1 MRASFKPG
9 HVLLGLFFV
18 AAALLPLF
26 VDPRG
31 HLLRV
36 AAMALLFASLA
47 QSWNIVGGLANQI
60 SLGHAAFFGIGAYT
74 STLLFL
80 HFGISP
86 WIGMIAG
93 SLLAGAAATLLSVP
107 TFRLKGHYFALATLA
122 FAEVMR
128 VIANSWASVTGGPAG
143 LSVPFVGSQPLN
155 FAFRS
160 VSAYYWIILGLLVLV
175 CAVFHLLAGG
185 AIGYRLRAVRENESA
200 AEVAG
205 IDTFRVKLQASI
217 TSAMLTALC
226 GTVFA
231 QFTFFFDPDSIF
243 SLPGISVR
251 MAMIAIVGGLG
262 TLAGPIVGA
271 LLLVPLEEVANAF
284 LSSKAAGL
292 SQLAFG
298 LFLIGAILIQP
309 RGLIAYWQKTKAP
322 EPAPSVTPEL
332 AAGREAAGN
341 PAVEAGQ

>member
-1 MRASFKPG
+1 MRTFTKPG
-9 HVLLGLFFV
+9 AILLLLFFV

-31 HLLRV
+31 HFLRV
-36 AAMALLFASLA
+36 AAMALLFAAMA

-60 SLGHAAFFGIGAYT
+60 SLGHAAFFGLGAYT

-80 HFGISP
+80 RLGISP
-86 WIGMIAG
+86 WIGMM
-93 SLLAGAAATLLSVP
+93 AGAAVAAIAAALLSVP

-128 VIANSWASVTGGPAG
+128 VIANSWGDLTGGPVG
-143 LSVPFVGSQPLN
+143 LTVPFMGTQPLS
-155 FAFRS
+155 FAFRA
-160 VSAYYWIILGLLVLV
+160 VSSYYWIILALLVIV
-175 CAVFHLLAGG
+175 CGVFHLLATG
-185 AIGYRLRAVRENESA
+185 AMGYRLRALRENEQA

-205 IDTFRVKLQASI
+205 VDTFRVKLTASVI
-217 TSAMLTALC
+217 SAALTAMC

-262 TLAGPIVGA
+262 TLGGPIVGA
-271 LLLVPLEEVANAF
+271 LFLIPLEEVANAY
-284 LSSKAAGL
+284 LSSRAAGL
-292 SQLAFG
+292 SQLVFG
-298 LFLIGAILIQP
+298 AILMAAILIQP
-309 RGLIAYWQKTKAP
+309 RGIMAFWPKAKKAKVAKAKASKPQK
-322 EPAPSVTPEL
+322 PATP
-332 AAGREAAGN
+332 
-341 PAVEAGQ
+341 PAMEGAR

>member
-1 MRASFKPG
+1 MRQLFSPG
-9 HVLLGLFFV
+9 RVVLLLFFV
-18 AAALLPLF
+18 AAAVLPLV

-36 AAMALLFASLA
+36 AAMVLLFAAMA

-60 SLGHAAFFGIGAYT
+60 SLGHAAFFGLGAYT

-80 HFGISP
+80 KLGVSP
-86 WIGMIAG
+86 WIGMFAG
-93 SLLAGAAATLLSVP
+93 AVVAGAAAALLSIP

-128 VIANSWASVTGGPAG
+128 VIANSWAGLTGGPVG
-143 LSVPFVGSQPLN
+143 LSIPFMGTQPAY
-155 FAFRS
+155 FAFRA
-160 VSAYYWIILGLLVLV
+160 VSSYYWAILGLLVFV
-175 CAVFHLLAGG
+175 CIVFQLLARG
-185 AIGYRLRAVRENESA
+185 AIGYRLRAVRENENA

-205 IDTFRVKLQASI
+205 VDTFRVKLTASI
-217 TSAMLTALC
+217 ISAGLTAMC

-243 SLPGISVR
+243 SLAGISVR

-262 TLAGPIVGA
+262 TLGGPIIGA
-271 LLLVPLEEVANAF
+271 LFLIPLEEVANAY

-292 SQLAFG
+292 SQLVFG
-298 LFLIGAILIQP
+298 LILIAAILIQP
-309 RGLIAYWQKTKAP
+309 RGIMAFWPKKRRAARAARSSVAP
-322 EPAPSVTPEL
+322 AQ
-332 AAGREAAGN
+332 AAAKGA
-341 PAVEAGQ
+341 

>member
-1 MRASFKPG
+1 MRSLLSPSRAA
-9 HVLLGLFFV
+9 LGLFFV

-36 AAMALLFASLA
+36 AAMVLLFAAMA

-60 SLGHAAFFGIGAYT
+60 SLGHAAFFGLGAYT

-80 HFGISP
+80 KLGLSP
-86 WIGMIAG
+86 WIGMFAG
-93 SLLAGAAATLLSVP
+93 ALVAGGAAALLSLP

-128 VIANSWASVTGGPAG
+128 VIANSWAGLTGGPVG
-143 LSVPFVGSQPLN
+143 LSIPFMGTQPAS
-155 FAFRS
+155 FAFRA
-160 VSAYYWIILGLLVLV
+160 VSSYYWIILGLLAFV
-175 CAVFHLLAGG
+175 CLVFHLLASG
-185 AIGYRLRAVRENESA
+185 AIGYRLRAVRENENA

-205 IDTFRVKLQASI
+205 VDTFKVKLIASVI
-217 TSAMLTALC
+217 SAALTAMC

-243 SLPGISVR
+243 ALAGISVR

-262 TLAGPIVGA
+262 TLGGPILGA
-271 LLLVPLEEVANAF
+271 LFLIPLEEVANAT

-292 SQLAFG
+292 SQFVFG
-298 LFLIGAILIQP
+298 VILIAAILIQP
-309 RGLIAYWQKTKAP
+309 RGLMAWWPKKRPAAKAM
-322 EPAPSVTPEL
+322 PAPALP
-332 AAGREAAGN
+332 AAAKGA
-341 PAVEAGQ
+341 